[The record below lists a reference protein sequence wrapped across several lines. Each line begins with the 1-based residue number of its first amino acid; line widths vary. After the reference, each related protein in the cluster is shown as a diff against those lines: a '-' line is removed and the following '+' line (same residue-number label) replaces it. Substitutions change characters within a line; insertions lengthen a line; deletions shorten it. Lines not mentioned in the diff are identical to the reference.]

1 MREATAGCLAGNACR
16 GILPTAKE
24 AATTMAT
31 KEILLKLRTQS
42 GLTQEMLAARAGAD
56 LFGENP
62 PAAQTLEEN

>member
-1 MREATAGCLAGNACR
+1 MD
-16 GILPTAKE
+16 
-24 AATTMAT
+24 T

-56 LFGENP
+56 LFGENS